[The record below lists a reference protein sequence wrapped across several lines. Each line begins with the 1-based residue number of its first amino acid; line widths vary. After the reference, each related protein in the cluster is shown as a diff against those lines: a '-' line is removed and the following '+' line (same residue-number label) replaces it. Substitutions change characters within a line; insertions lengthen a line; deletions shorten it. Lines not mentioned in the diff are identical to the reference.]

1 MKRRRKKLMVII
13 PVAVVCVAGAGT
25 VGYFKVAHT
34 KPAQNVTVQAQSAE
48 AKKGNL
54 SKTIVGTGNL
64 ELAEAEDQD
73 APSGLEI
80 SEVMVE
86 SGDEVK
92 EGDVLAVVDESSIL
106 EAMEQVQEE
115 ISQLDESI
123 QEYQDSDEE
132 NVIESSVSGRV
143 KKINVSAG
151 SDVSD
156 TMVSDGALMVLSLDG
171 KMAVSLSGVSGV
183 SAGDSVTVTLS
194 SGAQVTGTVDS
205 VSGKDCVVTLTDNGT
220 TYGDKVTVTDS
231 SGQELGSGEL
241 TIHEPLEITGTSG
254 TVSAVDVS
262 ENASVSEGTTLLTLE
277 GSANETQYQELL
289 AKREARTATLKK
301 LIQLKA
307 DPEIKAEISGTVQSV
322 NVSAGSSTTTD
333 SSGSS
338 SGSSSSGS
346 SGSGKTVSQMSYVRS
361 GNDTTAGNAVQLISL
376 GSTTASEA
384 DTSVVRC
391 SDTGEAVSSDNM
403 TDISDSAVND
413 QETGETEEVISL
425 QSDSEQE
432 AEAVALSSSDT
443 DFSSDADGEEDSSNE
458 DTSETSTA
466 LQFAIATE
474 GSSTSSTLVIAAP
487 VTGQT
492 PVTSVNASDGSYTG
506 SVAWNP
512 GDDSFQ
518 EKTVY
523 QAVVSLTAGDGYVFR
538 SDSIS
543 AIALGTVSGVSVS
556 QDGKNMSFQITF
568 PETAAQAEEIKK
580 DDSGDGKDPD
590 PADNGENTDDNK
602 DHDADQ
608 SKDTDQITDGT
619 NAASGNTS
627 DQNSSGS
634 DSSDGKSTADN
645 GTDSTSENNGTD
657 GAAAQSGN
665 DSQTGNN
672 TASGNSAGTSASV
685 NSASGTSAGA
695 SQTSDTQ
702 ETDSSTSGTELSAS
716 EYSTDV
722 ALFTISPDDTMTLEV
737 SVDELDINSV
747 EIGQEAVVTF
757 DAIEDEEFTGE
768 VTEIGNTASVNGGV
782 AKYTVSVSVPKDE
795 EMKQGMNASATITIE
810 NRENVITIPVNALQ
824 EKGDKVFVYTEKDE
838 DGNLSGETEV
848 TTGLSDGTTVEI
860 TEGLSEGDTVYYN
873 KSGNTDSG
881 SGNASGMPD
890 GMGDFGDMSGGPGGN
905 SDSGN
910 SGGPG
915 GNGGGPGGSGSSG
928 GNGGGTPPNM

>member
-1 MKRRRKKLMVII
+1 MAYLEVEGMKRRRKKIMLII
-13 PVAVVCVAGAGT
+13 PAAVICVAGAGT

-34 KPAQNVTVQAQSAE
+34 KPVQNVTAQAQSAE

-106 EAMEQVQEE
+106 EAMEQVQDE

-151 SDVSD
+151 SDLSD
-156 TMVSDGALMVLSLDG
+156 IMVSDGALMVLSLDG

-194 SGAQVTGTVDS
+194 SGTQVTGTVDS
-205 VSGKDCVVTLTDNGT
+205 ASGEDCVVTLTDNGT
-220 TYGDKVTVTDS
+220 TYGDTVIVTDS

-254 TVSAVDVS
+254 TVSAVNVF

-333 SSGSS
+333 SSSGSS

-346 SGSGKTVSQMSYVRS
+346 SGSGKTVSQMSYVVS
-361 GNDTTAGNAVQLISL
+361 GSDTTAGNTVQLISL
-376 GSTTASEA
+376 GSTTSIAAIEA
-384 DTSVVRC
+384 NVNASVVRC
-391 SDTGEAVSSDNM
+391 SDTGAAVSSDSVTN
-403 TDISDSAVND
+403 IAGSNLNS
-413 QETGETEEVISL
+413 QETGETEEIISL
-425 QSDSEQE
+425 QTDTEQQ
-432 AEAVALSSSDT
+432 AEAVALASSDT
-443 DFSSDADGEEDSSNE
+443 DFSSDVGGEGDSSGEN
-458 DTSETSTA
+458 TSETSTT

-474 GSSTSSTLVIAAP
+474 GTSTASSLVIAAP

-492 PVTSVNASDGSYTG
+492 PVTSVSATDGSYTG
-506 SVAWNP
+506 TVAWNP

-523 QAVVSLTAGDGYVFR
+523 QAVVTLTAGDGYVFQAG
-538 SDSIS
+538 SVSGIT
-543 AIALGTVSGVSVS
+543 LGTVSGICVS
-556 QDGKNMSFQITF
+556 QDGKSMSFQITF
-568 PETAAQAEEIKK
+568 PETAAETEDIKK
-580 DDSGDGKDPD
+580 DDSGDGKTSDST
-590 PADNGENTDDNK
+590 DNGKNADDNK
-602 DHDADQ
+602 DNDA
-608 SKDTDQITDGT
+608 DQITDRAAGQTGNNSGQNGT
-619 NAASGNTS
+619 GSTS
-627 DQNSSGS
+627 SNGK
-634 DSSDGKSTADN
+634 DSSDN
-645 GTDSTSENNGTD
+645 GTNSTSETNGNST
-657 GAAAQSGN
+657 QSGN
-665 DSQTGNN
+665 DQ
-672 TASGNSAGTSASV
+672 SGNGAGTSA
-685 NSASGTSAGA
+685 NNISGSSSGA
-695 SQTSDTQ
+695 SQTEDTQ
-702 ETDSSTSGTELSAS
+702 ETDSSASTSGTELSTS

-747 EIGQEAVVTF
+747 EIGQEAAVTF
-757 DAIEDEEFTGE
+757 DAIEDKEFTGE

-824 EKGDKVFVYTEKDE
+824 EKGNKVFVYTEKDE

-881 SGNASGMPD
+881 SGNDSGMPD

-928 GNGGGTPPNM
+928 GNGGGTSPNM

>member
-1 MKRRRKKLMVII
+1 MKRRRKKIMLII
-13 PVAVVCVAGAGT
+13 PAAVICVAGAGT

-34 KPAQNVTVQAQSAE
+34 KPVQNVTAQAQSAE

-106 EAMEQVQEE
+106 EAMEQVQDK

-151 SDVSD
+151 SDLSD
-156 TMVSDGALMVLSLDG
+156 IMVSDGALMVLSLDG

-194 SGAQVTGTVDS
+194 SGTQVTGTVDS
-205 VSGKDCVVTLTDNGT
+205 ASGEDCVVT
-220 TYGDKVTVTDS
+220 
-231 SGQELGSGEL
+231 
-241 TIHEPLEITGTSG
+241 
-254 TVSAVDVS
+254 
-262 ENASVSEGTTLLTLE
+262 
-277 GSANETQYQELL
+277 
-289 AKREARTATLKK
+289 
-301 LIQLKA
+301 
-307 DPEIKAEISGTVQSV
+307 
-322 NVSAGSSTTTD
+322 
-333 SSGSS
+333 
-338 SGSSSSGS
+338 
-346 SGSGKTVSQMSYVRS
+346 
-361 GNDTTAGNAVQLISL
+361 
-376 GSTTASEA
+376 
-384 DTSVVRC
+384 
-391 SDTGEAVSSDNM
+391 
-403 TDISDSAVND
+403 
-413 QETGETEEVISL
+413 
-425 QSDSEQE
+425 
-432 AEAVALSSSDT
+432 
-443 DFSSDADGEEDSSNE
+443 
-458 DTSETSTA
+458 
-466 LQFAIATE
+466 
-474 GSSTSSTLVIAAP
+474 
-487 VTGQT
+487 
-492 PVTSVNASDGSYTG
+492 
-506 SVAWNP
+506 
-512 GDDSFQ
+512 
-518 EKTVY
+518 
-523 QAVVSLTAGDGYVFR
+523 LTAGDGYVFQAGSVSR
-538 SDSIS
+538 IT
-543 AIALGTVSGVSVS
+543 LGTVSGICVS
-556 QDGKNMSFQITF
+556 QDGKSMSFQITF
-568 PETAAQAEEIKK
+568 PETAAETEDIKK
-580 DDSGDGKDPD
+580 DDSGDGKTSDST
-590 PADNGENTDDNK
+590 DNGKNADDNK
-602 DHDADQ
+602 DNDA
-608 SKDTDQITDGT
+608 DQITDRAAGQTGNNSGQNGT
-619 NAASGNTS
+619 GSTS
-627 DQNSSGS
+627 SNGK
-634 DSSDGKSTADN
+634 DSSDN
-645 GTDSTSENNGTD
+645 GTNSTSETNGNST
-657 GAAAQSGN
+657 QSGN
-665 DSQTGNN
+665 DQ
-672 TASGNSAGTSASV
+672 SGNGAGTSA
-685 NSASGTSAGA
+685 NNISGSSSGA
-695 SQTSDTQ
+695 SQTEDTQ
-702 ETDSSTSGTELSAS
+702 ETDSSASTSGTELSTS

-747 EIGQEAVVTF
+747 EIGQEAAVTF
-757 DAIEDEEFTGE
+757 DAIEDKEFTGE
-768 VTEIGNTASVNGGV
+768 VTEIGNTALVNGGV

-824 EKGDKVFVYTEKDE
+824 EKGNKVFVYTEKDE

-881 SGNASGMPD
+881 SGNDSSMPD

>member
-1 MKRRRKKLMVII
+1 MAYLEVEGMKRRRKKIMLII
-13 PVAVVCVAGAGT
+13 PAAVICVAGAGT

-34 KPAQNVTVQAQSAE
+34 KPVQNVTAQAQSAE

-106 EAMEQVQEE
+106 EAMEQVQDE

-151 SDVSD
+151 SDLSD
-156 TMVSDGALMVLSLDG
+156 IMVSDDALMVLSLDG

-194 SGAQVTGTVDS
+194 SGTQVTGTVDS
-205 VSGKDCVVTLTDNGT
+205 ASGEDCVVTLTDNGT
-220 TYGDKVTVTDS
+220 TYGDTVIVTDS

-254 TVSAVDVS
+254 TVSAVNVS

-333 SSGSS
+333 SSSGSS

-346 SGSGKTVSQMSYVRS
+346 SGSGKTVSQMSYVVS
-361 GNDTTAGNAVQLISL
+361 GSDTTAGNAVQLISL
-376 GSTTASEA
+376 GSTTSIAAIEA
-384 DTSVVRC
+384 NVNASVVRC
-391 SDTGEAVSSDNM
+391 SDTGAAVSSDSVTN
-403 TDISDSAVND
+403 IADSNLNS
-413 QETGETEEVISL
+413 QETGETEEIISL
-425 QSDSEQE
+425 QTDTEQQ
-432 AEAVALSSSDT
+432 AEAVALASSDT
-443 DFSSDADGEEDSSNE
+443 DFSSDVGGEGDSSGEN
-458 DTSETSTA
+458 TSETSTT

-474 GSSTSSTLVIAAP
+474 GTSTASSLVIAAP

-492 PVTSVNASDGSYTG
+492 PVTSVSATDGSYTG
-506 SVAWNP
+506 TVAWNP

-523 QAVVSLTAGDGYVFR
+523 QAVVTLTAGDGYVFQAG
-538 SDSIS
+538 SVSGIT
-543 AIALGTVSGVSVS
+543 LGTVSGICVS
-556 QDGKNMSFQITF
+556 QDGKSMSFQITF
-568 PETAAQAEEIKK
+568 PETAAETEDIKK
-580 DDSGDGKDPD
+580 DDSGDGKTSDST
-590 PADNGENTDDNK
+590 DNGKNADDNK
-602 DHDADQ
+602 DNDA
-608 SKDTDQITDGT
+608 DQITDRAAGQTGNNSGQNGT
-619 NAASGNTS
+619 GSTS
-627 DQNSSGS
+627 SNGK
-634 DSSDGKSTADN
+634 DSSDN
-645 GTDSTSENNGTD
+645 GTNSTSETNGNST
-657 GAAAQSGN
+657 QSGN
-665 DSQTGNN
+665 DQ
-672 TASGNSAGTSASV
+672 SGNGAGTSA
-685 NSASGTSAGA
+685 NNISGSSSGA
-695 SQTSDTQ
+695 SQTEDTQ
-702 ETDSSTSGTELSAS
+702 ETDSSASTSGTELSTS

-747 EIGQEAVVTF
+747 EIGQEAAVTF
-757 DAIEDEEFTGE
+757 DAIEDKEFTGE

-824 EKGDKVFVYTEKDE
+824 EKGNKVFVYTEKDE

-881 SGNASGMPD
+881 SGNDSGMPD

>member
-1 MKRRRKKLMVII
+1 M
-13 PVAVVCVAGAGT
+13 
-25 VGYFKVAHT
+25 
-34 KPAQNVTVQAQSAE
+34 
-48 AKKGNL
+48 
-54 SKTIVGTGNL
+54 
-64 ELAEAEDQD
+64 
-73 APSGLEI
+73 
-80 SEVMVE
+80 
-86 SGDEVK
+86 
-92 EGDVLAVVDESSIL
+92 
-106 EAMEQVQEE
+106 
-115 ISQLDESI
+115 
-123 QEYQDSDEE
+123 
-132 NVIESSVSGRV
+132 IESSVSGRV

-183 SAGDSVTVTLS
+183 SVGDSVTVTLS
-194 SGAQVTGTVDS
+194 SGTQVTGTVDS

-220 TYGDKVTVTDS
+220 TYGDTVTVTDS

-254 TVSAVDVS
+254 TVSAVNVS

-333 SSGSS
+333 SS
-338 SGSSSSGS
+338 SGSSSGS
-346 SGSGKTVSQMSYVRS
+346 SGSGKTVSQMSYVVS
-361 GNDTTAGNAVQLISL
+361 GSV
-376 GSTTASEA
+376 
-384 DTSVVRC
+384 SVVRC
-391 SDTGEAVSSDNM
+391 SDTGAAVSSDSV
-403 TDISDSAVND
+403 TDISESDMNS
-413 QETGETEEVISL
+413 QEAGET
-425 QSDSEQE
+425 DTEQQTE
-432 AEAVALSSSDT
+432 IVALASSDAY
-443 DFSSDADGEEDSSNE
+443 FSSDVDGEEDSSGE
-458 DTSETSTA
+458 DTAETSTT

-474 GSSTSSTLVIAAP
+474 GTSTASSLVIAAP
-487 VTGQT
+487 VTGQM
-492 PVTSVNASDGSYTG
+492 PVTSVSATDGSYTG
-506 SVAWNP
+506 TVAWNP
-512 GDDSFQ
+512 GDGSFQ

-523 QAVVSLTAGDGYVFR
+523 QAVVTLTAGDGYVFQAG
-538 SDSIS
+538 SIS
-543 AIALGTVSGVSVS
+543 QIALGTVSGISVS
-556 QDGKNMSFQITF
+556 QDGKSMSFQITF
-568 PETAAQAEEIKK
+568 PETAAAEDIKK
-580 DDSGDGKDPD
+580 DDSGNVNDSTTDGKS
-590 PADNGENTDDNK
+590 TDDNK
-602 DHDADQ
+602 DNDADQ
-608 SKDTDQITDGT
+608 VTDG
-619 NAASGNTS
+619 ADGQSGT
-627 DQNSSGS
+627 
-634 DSSDGKSTADN
+634 DSADN
-645 GTDSTSENNGTD
+645 GTDS
-657 GAAAQSGN
+657 
-665 DSQTGNN
+665 
-672 TASGNSAGTSASV
+672 ASGNSGTDGNSTQSGNNQSGGSAASGNSGGTSVSD
-685 NSASGTSAGA
+685 ASGSSSGA
-695 SQTSDTQ
+695 SQTGDSQ

-881 SGNASGMPD
+881 NGNDSGMPD

-915 GNGGGPGGSGSSG
+915 GNGGGPGGSGNSG

>member
-34 KPAQNVTVQAQSAE
+34 KPVQNVTVQAQSAE

-156 TMVSDGALMVLSLDG
+156 TMVSDGALMVLSLNG

-183 SAGDSVTVTLS
+183 SVGDSVTVTLS
-194 SGAQVTGTVDS
+194 SGTQVTGTVDS

-220 TYGDKVTVTDS
+220 TYGDTVTVTDS

-254 TVSAVDVS
+254 TVSAVNVS

-333 SSGSS
+333 SS
-338 SGSSSSGS
+338 SGSSSGS
-346 SGSGKTVSQMSYVRS
+346 SGSGKTVSQMSYVVS
-361 GNDTTAGNAVQLISL
+361 GSV
-376 GSTTASEA
+376 
-384 DTSVVRC
+384 SVVRC
-391 SDTGEAVSSDNM
+391 SDTGAAVSSDSV
-403 TDISDSAVND
+403 TDISESDMNS
-413 QETGETEEVISL
+413 QEAGET
-425 QSDSEQE
+425 DTEQQTE
-432 AEAVALSSSDT
+432 IVALASSDAY
-443 DFSSDADGEEDSSNE
+443 FSSDVDGEEDSSGE
-458 DTSETSTA
+458 DTAETSTT

-474 GSSTSSTLVIAAP
+474 GTSTASSLVIAAP
-487 VTGQT
+487 VTGQM
-492 PVTSVNASDGSYTG
+492 PVTSVSATDGSYTG
-506 SVAWNP
+506 TVAWNP
-512 GDDSFQ
+512 GDGSFQ

-523 QAVVSLTAGDGYVFR
+523 QAVVTLTAGDVYVFQAG
-538 SDSIS
+538 SIS
-543 AIALGTVSGVSVS
+543 QIALGTVSGISVS
-556 QDGKNMSFQITF
+556 QDGKSMSFQITF
-568 PETAAQAEEIKK
+568 PETAAAEDIKK
-580 DDSGDGKDPD
+580 DDSGNGNDSTTDGKS
-590 PADNGENTDDNK
+590 TDDNK
-602 DHDADQ
+602 DNDADQ
-608 SKDTDQITDGT
+608 VTDG
-619 NAASGNTS
+619 ADGQSGT
-627 DQNSSGS
+627 
-634 DSSDGKSTADN
+634 DSADN
-645 GTDSTSENNGTD
+645 GTDS
-657 GAAAQSGN
+657 
-665 DSQTGNN
+665 
-672 TASGNSAGTSASV
+672 ASGNSGTDGNSTQSGNNQSGGSAASGNSGGTSVSD
-685 NSASGTSAGA
+685 ASGSSSGA
-695 SQTSDTQ
+695 SQTGDSQ

-881 SGNASGMPD
+881 NGNDSGMPD

-910 SGGPG
+910 SVGPG
-915 GNGGGPGGSGSSG
+915 GNGGGPGGSGNSG

>member
-1 MKRRRKKLMVII
+1 MKRRRKKIMLII
-13 PVAVVCVAGAGT
+13 PAAVICVAGAGT

-34 KPAQNVTVQAQSAE
+34 KPVQNVTAQAQSAE

-106 EAMEQVQEE
+106 EAMEQVQDE

-151 SDVSD
+151 SDLSD
-156 TMVSDGALMVLSLDG
+156 IMVSDGALMVLSLDG

-194 SGAQVTGTVDS
+194 SGTQVTGTVDS
-205 VSGKDCVVTLTDNGT
+205 ASGEDCVVTLTDNGT
-220 TYGDKVTVTDS
+220 TYGDTVIVTDS

-254 TVSAVDVS
+254 TVSAVNVF

-307 DPEIKAEISGTVQSV
+307 DPEIKAEISGAVQSV

-333 SSGSS
+333 SSSGSS

-346 SGSGKTVSQMSYVRS
+346 SGSGKTVSQMSYVVS
-361 GNDTTAGNAVQLISL
+361 GSDTTAGNTVQLISL
-376 GSTTASEA
+376 GSTTSIAAIEA
-384 DTSVVRC
+384 NVNASVVRC
-391 SDTGEAVSSDNM
+391 SDTGAAVSSDSVTN
-403 TDISDSAVND
+403 IAGSNLNS
-413 QETGETEEVISL
+413 QETGETEEIISL
-425 QSDSEQE
+425 QTDTEQQ
-432 AEAVALSSSDT
+432 AEAVALASSDT
-443 DFSSDADGEEDSSNE
+443 DFSSDVGGEGDSSGEN
-458 DTSETSTA
+458 TSETSTT

-474 GSSTSSTLVIAAP
+474 GTSTASSLVIAAP

-492 PVTSVNASDGSYTG
+492 PVTSVSATDGSYTG
-506 SVAWNP
+506 TVAWNP

-523 QAVVSLTAGDGYVFR
+523 QAVVTLTAGDGYVFQAG
-538 SDSIS
+538 SVSGIT
-543 AIALGTVSGVSVS
+543 LGTVSGICVS
-556 QDGKNMSFQITF
+556 QDGKSMSFQITF
-568 PETAAQAEEIKK
+568 PETAAETEDIKK
-580 DDSGDGKDPD
+580 DDSGDGKTSDST
-590 PADNGENTDDNK
+590 DNGKNADDNK
-602 DHDADQ
+602 DNDA
-608 SKDTDQITDGT
+608 DQITDRAAGQTGNNSGQNGT
-619 NAASGNTS
+619 GSTS
-627 DQNSSGS
+627 SNGK
-634 DSSDGKSTADN
+634 DSSDN
-645 GTDSTSENNGTD
+645 GTNSTSETNGNST
-657 GAAAQSGN
+657 QSGN
-665 DSQTGNN
+665 DQ
-672 TASGNSAGTSASV
+672 SGNGAGTSANNILGS
-685 NSASGTSAGA
+685 SSGA
-695 SQTSDTQ
+695 SQTEDTQ
-702 ETDSSTSGTELSAS
+702 ETDSSASTSGTELSTS

-747 EIGQEAVVTF
+747 EIGQEAAVTF
-757 DAIEDEEFTGE
+757 DAIEDKEFTGE
-768 VTEIGNTASVNGGV
+768 VTEIGNTALVNGGV

-824 EKGDKVFVYTEKDE
+824 EKGNKVFVYTEKDE

-881 SGNASGMPD
+881 SGNDSGMPD

>member
-1 MKRRRKKLMVII
+1 M
-13 PVAVVCVAGAGT
+13 
-25 VGYFKVAHT
+25 
-34 KPAQNVTVQAQSAE
+34 
-48 AKKGNL
+48 
-54 SKTIVGTGNL
+54 
-64 ELAEAEDQD
+64 QD
-73 APSGLEI
+73 
-80 SEVMVE
+80 
-86 SGDEVK
+86 
-92 EGDVLAVVDESSIL
+92 
-106 EAMEQVQEE
+106 E

-151 SDVSD
+151 SDLSD
-156 TMVSDGALMVLSLDG
+156 IMVSDGALMVLSLDG

-194 SGAQVTGTVDS
+194 SGTQVTGTVDS
-205 VSGKDCVVTLTDNGT
+205 ASGEDCVVTLTDNGT
-220 TYGDKVTVTDS
+220 TYGDTVIVTDS

-254 TVSAVDVS
+254 TVSAVNVS

-333 SSGSS
+333 SSSGSS

-346 SGSGKTVSQMSYVRS
+346 SGSGKTVSQMSYVVS
-361 GNDTTAGNAVQLISL
+361 GSDTTAGNAVQLISL
-376 GSTTASEA
+376 GSTTSIAAIEA
-384 DTSVVRC
+384 NVNASVVRC
-391 SDTGEAVSSDNM
+391 SDTGAAVSSDSVTN
-403 TDISDSAVND
+403 IADSNLNS
-413 QETGETEEVISL
+413 QETGETEEIISL
-425 QSDSEQE
+425 QTDTEQQ
-432 AEAVALSSSDT
+432 AEAVALAPSDT
-443 DFSSDADGEEDSSNE
+443 DFSSDVGGEGDSSGEN
-458 DTSETSTA
+458 TSETSTT

-474 GSSTSSTLVIAAP
+474 GPSTASSLVIAAP

-492 PVTSVNASDGSYTG
+492 PVTSVSATDGSYTG
-506 SVAWNP
+506 TVAWNP

-523 QAVVSLTAGDGYVFR
+523 QAVVTLTAGDGYVFQAG
-538 SDSIS
+538 S
-543 AIALGTVSGVSVS
+543 VSGNNRQYGKKCAQGKYNLCDFLHCGLILSVS
-556 QDGKNMSFQITF
+556 QDGKSMSFQITF
-568 PETAAQAEEIKK
+568 PETAAETEDIKK
-580 DDSGDGKDPD
+580 DDSGDGKTSDST
-590 PADNGENTDDNK
+590 DNGKNADDNK
-602 DHDADQ
+602 DNDA
-608 SKDTDQITDGT
+608 DQITDRAAGQTGNNSGQNGT
-619 NAASGNTS
+619 GSTS
-627 DQNSSGS
+627 SNGK
-634 DSSDGKSTADN
+634 DSSDN
-645 GTDSTSENNGTD
+645 GTNSTSETNGNST
-657 GAAAQSGN
+657 QSGN
-665 DSQTGNN
+665 DQ
-672 TASGNSAGTSASV
+672 SGNGAGTSA
-685 NSASGTSAGA
+685 NNISGSSSGA
-695 SQTSDTQ
+695 SQTEDTQ
-702 ETDSSTSGTELSAS
+702 ETDSSASTSGTELSTS

-747 EIGQEAVVTF
+747 EIGQEAAVTF
-757 DAIEDEEFTGE
+757 DAIEDKEFTGE
-768 VTEIGNTASVNGGV
+768 VTEIGNTALVNGGV

-824 EKGDKVFVYTEKDE
+824 EKGNKVFVYTEKDE

-881 SGNASGMPD
+881 SGNDSSMPD

>member
-34 KPAQNVTVQAQSAE
+34 KPVQNVTVQAQSAE

-183 SAGDSVTVTLS
+183 SVGDSVTVTLS
-194 SGAQVTGTVDS
+194 SGTQVTGTVDS

-220 TYGDKVTVTDS
+220 TYGDTVTVTDS

-254 TVSAVDVS
+254 TVSAVNVS

-333 SSGSS
+333 SS
-338 SGSSSSGS
+338 SGSSSGS
-346 SGSGKTVSQMSYVRS
+346 SGSGKTVSQMSYVVS
-361 GNDTTAGNAVQLISL
+361 GSV
-376 GSTTASEA
+376 
-384 DTSVVRC
+384 SVVRC
-391 SDTGEAVSSDNM
+391 SDTGAAVSSDSV
-403 TDISDSAVND
+403 TDISESDMNS
-413 QETGETEEVISL
+413 QEAGET
-425 QSDSEQE
+425 DTEQQTE
-432 AEAVALSSSDT
+432 IVALASSDAY
-443 DFSSDADGEEDSSNE
+443 FSSDVDGEEDSSGE
-458 DTSETSTA
+458 DTAETSTT

-474 GSSTSSTLVIAAP
+474 GTSTASSLVIAAP
-487 VTGQT
+487 VTGQM
-492 PVTSVNASDGSYTG
+492 PVTSVSATDGSYTG
-506 SVAWNP
+506 TVAWNP
-512 GDDSFQ
+512 GDGSFQ

-523 QAVVSLTAGDGYVFR
+523 QAVVTLTAGDGYVFQAG
-538 SDSIS
+538 SIS
-543 AIALGTVSGVSVS
+543 QIVLGTVSGISVS
-556 QDGKNMSFQITF
+556 QDGKACLFRSHFQRLRQQRI
-568 PETAAQAEEIKK
+568 
-580 DDSGDGKDPD
+580 
-590 PADNGENTDDNK
+590 
-602 DHDADQ
+602 
-608 SKDTDQITDGT
+608 
-619 NAASGNTS
+619 
-627 DQNSSGS
+627 
-634 DSSDGKSTADN
+634 
-645 GTDSTSENNGTD
+645 
-657 GAAAQSGN
+657 
-665 DSQTGNN
+665 
-672 TASGNSAGTSASV
+672 
-685 NSASGTSAGA
+685 
-695 SQTSDTQ
+695 
-702 ETDSSTSGTELSAS
+702 
-716 EYSTDV
+716 
-722 ALFTISPDDTMTLEV
+722 
-737 SVDELDINSV
+737 
-747 EIGQEAVVTF
+747 
-757 DAIEDEEFTGE
+757 
-768 VTEIGNTASVNGGV
+768 
-782 AKYTVSVSVPKDE
+782 
-795 EMKQGMNASATITIE
+795 
-810 NRENVITIPVNALQ
+810 
-824 EKGDKVFVYTEKDE
+824 
-838 DGNLSGETEV
+838 
-848 TTGLSDGTTVEI
+848 
-860 TEGLSEGDTVYYN
+860 
-873 KSGNTDSG
+873 
-881 SGNASGMPD
+881 
-890 GMGDFGDMSGGPGGN
+890 
-905 SDSGN
+905 
-910 SGGPG
+910 
-915 GNGGGPGGSGSSG
+915 
-928 GNGGGTPPNM
+928 

>member
-1 MKRRRKKLMVII
+1 MAYLEVEGMKRRRKKIMLII
-13 PVAVVCVAGAGT
+13 PAAVICVAGAGT

-34 KPAQNVTVQAQSAE
+34 KPVQNVTAQAQSAE

-106 EAMEQVQEE
+106 EAMEQVQDE

-151 SDVSD
+151 SDLSD
-156 TMVSDGALMVLSLDG
+156 IMVSDGALMVLSLDG

-194 SGAQVTGTVDS
+194 SGTQVTGTVDS
-205 VSGKDCVVTLTDNGT
+205 ASGEDCVVT
-220 TYGDKVTVTDS
+220 
-231 SGQELGSGEL
+231 
-241 TIHEPLEITGTSG
+241 
-254 TVSAVDVS
+254 
-262 ENASVSEGTTLLTLE
+262 
-277 GSANETQYQELL
+277 
-289 AKREARTATLKK
+289 
-301 LIQLKA
+301 
-307 DPEIKAEISGTVQSV
+307 
-322 NVSAGSSTTTD
+322 
-333 SSGSS
+333 
-338 SGSSSSGS
+338 
-346 SGSGKTVSQMSYVRS
+346 
-361 GNDTTAGNAVQLISL
+361 
-376 GSTTASEA
+376 
-384 DTSVVRC
+384 
-391 SDTGEAVSSDNM
+391 
-403 TDISDSAVND
+403 
-413 QETGETEEVISL
+413 
-425 QSDSEQE
+425 
-432 AEAVALSSSDT
+432 
-443 DFSSDADGEEDSSNE
+443 
-458 DTSETSTA
+458 
-466 LQFAIATE
+466 
-474 GSSTSSTLVIAAP
+474 
-487 VTGQT
+487 
-492 PVTSVNASDGSYTG
+492 
-506 SVAWNP
+506 
-512 GDDSFQ
+512 
-518 EKTVY
+518 
-523 QAVVSLTAGDGYVFR
+523 LTAGDGYVFQDG
-538 SDSIS
+538 SVSGIT
-543 AIALGTVSGVSVS
+543 LGTVSGICVF
-556 QDGKNMSFQITF
+556 QDGKSMSFQITF
-568 PETAAQAEEIKK
+568 PETAAETEDIKK
-580 DDSGDGKDPD
+580 DDSGDGKTSDST
-590 PADNGENTDDNK
+590 DNGKNADDNK
-602 DHDADQ
+602 DNDA
-608 SKDTDQITDGT
+608 DQITDRAAGQTGNNSGQNGT
-619 NAASGNTS
+619 GSTS
-627 DQNSSGS
+627 SNGK
-634 DSSDGKSTADN
+634 DSSDN
-645 GTDSTSENNGTD
+645 GTNSTSETNGNST
-657 GAAAQSGN
+657 QSGN
-665 DSQTGNN
+665 DQ
-672 TASGNSAGTSASV
+672 SGNGAGTSA
-685 NSASGTSAGA
+685 NNISGSSSGA
-695 SQTSDTQ
+695 SQTEDTQ
-702 ETDSSTSGTELSAS
+702 ETDSSASTSGTELSTS

-737 SVDELDINSV
+737 SVDKLDINSV
-747 EIGQEAVVTF
+747 EIGQEAAVTF
-757 DAIEDEEFTGE
+757 DAIEDKEFTGE

-824 EKGDKVFVYTEKDE
+824 EKGNKVFVYTEKDE

-881 SGNASGMPD
+881 SGNDSGMPD

-915 GNGGGPGGSGSSG
+915 RNGGGPGGSGSSG

>member
-34 KPAQNVTVQAQSAE
+34 KPVQNVTVQAQSAE

-156 TMVSDGALMVLSLDG
+156 TMVSDGALMVLSLNG

-183 SAGDSVTVTLS
+183 SVGDSVTVTLS
-194 SGAQVTGTVDS
+194 SGTQVTGTVDS

-220 TYGDKVTVTDS
+220 TYGDTVTVTDS

-254 TVSAVDVS
+254 TVSAVNVS

-333 SSGSS
+333 SS
-338 SGSSSSGS
+338 SGSSSGS
-346 SGSGKTVSQMSYVRS
+346 SGSGKTVSQMSYVVS
-361 GNDTTAGNAVQLISL
+361 GSV
-376 GSTTASEA
+376 
-384 DTSVVRC
+384 SVVRC
-391 SDTGEAVSSDNM
+391 SDTGAAVSSDSV
-403 TDISDSAVND
+403 TDISESDMNS
-413 QETGETEEVISL
+413 QEAGET
-425 QSDSEQE
+425 DTEQQTE
-432 AEAVALSSSDT
+432 IVALASSDAY
-443 DFSSDADGEEDSSNE
+443 FSSDVDGEEDSSGE
-458 DTSETSTA
+458 DTAETSTT

-474 GSSTSSTLVIAAP
+474 GTSTASSLVIAAP
-487 VTGQT
+487 VTGQM
-492 PVTSVNASDGSYTG
+492 PVTSVSATDGSYTG
-506 SVAWNP
+506 TVAWNP
-512 GDDSFQ
+512 GDGSFQ

-523 QAVVSLTAGDGYVFR
+523 QAVVTLTAGDGYVFQAG
-538 SDSIS
+538 SIS
-543 AIALGTVSGVSVS
+543 QIALGTVSGISVS
-556 QDGKNMSFQITF
+556 QDGKSMSFQITF
-568 PETAAQAEEIKK
+568 PETAAAEDIKK
-580 DDSGDGKDPD
+580 DDSGNGNDSTTDGKS
-590 PADNGENTDDNK
+590 TDDNK
-602 DHDADQ
+602 DNDADQ
-608 SKDTDQITDGT
+608 VTDG
-619 NAASGNTS
+619 ADGQSGT
-627 DQNSSGS
+627 
-634 DSSDGKSTADN
+634 DSADN
-645 GTDSTSENNGTD
+645 GTDS
-657 GAAAQSGN
+657 
-665 DSQTGNN
+665 
-672 TASGNSAGTSASV
+672 ASGNSGTDGNSTQSGNNQSGGSAASGNSGGTSVSD
-685 NSASGTSAGA
+685 ASGSSSGA
-695 SQTSDTQ
+695 SQTGDSQ

-838 DGNLSGETEV
+838 DGNLSGKTEV

-881 SGNASGMPD
+881 NGNDSGMPD

-910 SGGPG
+910 SVGPG
-915 GNGGGPGGSGSSG
+915 GNGGGPGGSGNSG

>member
-1 MKRRRKKLMVII
+1 MAYLEVEGMKRRRKKIMLII
-13 PVAVVCVAGAGT
+13 PAAVICVAGAGT

-34 KPAQNVTVQAQSAE
+34 KPVQNVTAQAQSAE
-48 AKKGNL
+48 AKKRNL

-106 EAMEQVQEE
+106 EAMEQVQDE

-151 SDVSD
+151 SDLSD
-156 TMVSDGALMVLSLDG
+156 IMVSDGALMVLSLDG

-194 SGAQVTGTVDS
+194 SGTQVTGTVDS
-205 VSGKDCVVTLTDNGT
+205 ASGEDCVVTLTDNGT
-220 TYGDKVTVTDS
+220 TYGDTVIVTDS

-254 TVSAVDVS
+254 TVSAVNVS

-333 SSGSS
+333 SSSGSF

-346 SGSGKTVSQMSYVRS
+346 SGSGKTVSQMSYVVS
-361 GNDTTAGNAVQLISL
+361 GSDTTAGNAVQLISL
-376 GSTTASEA
+376 GSTTSIAAIEA
-384 DTSVVRC
+384 NVNASVVRC
-391 SDTGEAVSSDNM
+391 SDTGAAVSSDSVTN
-403 TDISDSAVND
+403 IADSNLNS
-413 QETGETEEVISL
+413 QETGETEEIISL
-425 QSDSEQE
+425 QTDTEQQ
-432 AEAVALSSSDT
+432 AEAVALASSDT
-443 DFSSDADGEEDSSNE
+443 DFSSDVGGEGDSSGEN
-458 DTSETSTA
+458 TSETSTT

-474 GSSTSSTLVIAAP
+474 GTSTASLLVIAAP

-492 PVTSVNASDGSYTG
+492 PVTSVSATDGSYTG
-506 SVAWNP
+506 TVAWNP

-523 QAVVSLTAGDGYVFR
+523 QAVVTLTAGDGYVFQAG
-538 SDSIS
+538 SVSGIT
-543 AIALGTVSGVSVS
+543 LGTVSGICVS
-556 QDGKNMSFQITF
+556 QDGKSMSFQITF
-568 PETAAQAEEIKK
+568 PETAAETEDIKK
-580 DDSGDGKDPD
+580 DDSGDGKTSDST
-590 PADNGENTDDNK
+590 DNGKNADDNK
-602 DHDADQ
+602 DNDA
-608 SKDTDQITDGT
+608 DQITDRAAGQTGNNSGQNGT
-619 NAASGNTS
+619 GSTS
-627 DQNSSGS
+627 SNGK
-634 DSSDGKSTADN
+634 DSSDN
-645 GTDSTSENNGTD
+645 GTNSTSETNGNST
-657 GAAAQSGN
+657 QSGN
-665 DSQTGNN
+665 DQ
-672 TASGNSAGTSASV
+672 SGNGAGTSA
-685 NSASGTSAGA
+685 NNISGSSSGA
-695 SQTSDTQ
+695 SQTEDTQ
-702 ETDSSTSGTELSAS
+702 ETDSSASTSGTELSTS

-747 EIGQEAVVTF
+747 EIGQEAAVTF
-757 DAIEDEEFTGE
+757 DAIEDKEFTGE

-824 EKGDKVFVYTEKDE
+824 EKGNKVFVYTEKDE

-881 SGNASGMPD
+881 SGNDSGMPD

>member
-34 KPAQNVTVQAQSAE
+34 KPVQNVTVQAQSAE

-183 SAGDSVTVTLS
+183 SVGDSVTVTLS
-194 SGAQVTGTVDS
+194 SGTQVTGTVDS

-220 TYGDKVTVTDS
+220 TYGDTVTVTDS

-254 TVSAVDVS
+254 TVSAVNVS

-333 SSGSS
+333 SS
-338 SGSSSSGS
+338 SGSSSGS
-346 SGSGKTVSQMSYVRS
+346 SGSGKTVSQMSYVVS
-361 GNDTTAGNAVQLISL
+361 GSV
-376 GSTTASEA
+376 
-384 DTSVVRC
+384 SVVRC
-391 SDTGEAVSSDNM
+391 SDTGAAVSSDSV
-403 TDISDSAVND
+403 TDISESDMNS
-413 QETGETEEVISL
+413 QEAGET
-425 QSDSEQE
+425 DTEQQTE
-432 AEAVALSSSDT
+432 IVALASSDAY
-443 DFSSDADGEEDSSNE
+443 FSSDVDGEEDSSGE
-458 DTSETSTA
+458 DTAETSTT

-474 GSSTSSTLVIAAP
+474 GTSTASSLVIASP
-487 VTGQT
+487 VTGQM
-492 PVTSVNASDGSYTG
+492 PVTSVSATDGSYTG
-506 SVAWNP
+506 TVAWNP
-512 GDDSFQ
+512 GDGSFQ

-523 QAVVSLTAGDGYVFR
+523 QAVVTLTAGDGYVFQAG
-538 SDSIS
+538 SIS
-543 AIALGTVSGVSVS
+543 QIALGTVSGISVS
-556 QDGKNMSFQITF
+556 QDGKSMSFQITF
-568 PETAAQAEEIKK
+568 PETAAAEDIKK
-580 DDSGDGKDPD
+580 DDSGNVNDSTTDGKS
-590 PADNGENTDDNK
+590 TDDNK
-602 DHDADQ
+602 DNDADQ
-608 SKDTDQITDGT
+608 VTDG
-619 NAASGNTS
+619 ADGQSGT
-627 DQNSSGS
+627 
-634 DSSDGKSTADN
+634 DSADN
-645 GTDSTSENNGTD
+645 GTDS
-657 GAAAQSGN
+657 
-665 DSQTGNN
+665 
-672 TASGNSAGTSASV
+672 ASGNSGTDGNSTQSGNNQSGGSAASGNSGGTSVSD
-685 NSASGTSAGA
+685 ASGSSSGA
-695 SQTSDTQ
+695 SQTGDSQ

-881 SGNASGMPD
+881 NGNDSGMPD

-905 SDSGN
+905 SDFGN

-915 GNGGGPGGSGSSG
+915 GNGGGPGGSGNSG

>member
-1 MKRRRKKLMVII
+1 MAYLEVEGMKRRRKKIMLII
-13 PVAVVCVAGAGT
+13 PAAVICVAGAGT

-34 KPAQNVTVQAQSAE
+34 KPVQNVTAQAQSAE

-106 EAMEQVQEE
+106 EAMEQVQDE

-151 SDVSD
+151 SDLSD
-156 TMVSDGALMVLSLDG
+156 IMVSDGALMVLSLDG

-194 SGAQVTGTVDS
+194 SGTQVTGTVDS
-205 VSGKDCVVTLTDNGT
+205 ASGEDCVVTLTDNGT
-220 TYGDKVTVTDS
+220 TYGDTVIVTDS

-254 TVSAVDVS
+254 TVSAVNVS

-333 SSGSS
+333 SSSGSS

-346 SGSGKTVSQMSYVRS
+346 SGSGKTVSQMSYVVS
-361 GNDTTAGNAVQLISL
+361 GSDTTAGNTVQLISL
-376 GSTTASEA
+376 GSTTSIAAIEA
-384 DTSVVRC
+384 NVNASVVRC
-391 SDTGEAVSSDNM
+391 SDTGAAVSSDSVTN
-403 TDISDSAVND
+403 IADSNLNS
-413 QETGETEEVISL
+413 QETGETEEIISL
-425 QSDSEQE
+425 QTDTEQQ
-432 AEAVALSSSDT
+432 AEAVALASSDT
-443 DFSSDADGEEDSSNE
+443 DFSSDVGGEGDSSGEN
-458 DTSETSTA
+458 TSETSTT

-474 GSSTSSTLVIAAP
+474 GTSTASSLVIAAP

-492 PVTSVNASDGSYTG
+492 PVTSVSATDGSYTG
-506 SVAWNP
+506 TVAWNP

-523 QAVVSLTAGDGYVFR
+523 QAVVTLTAGDGYVFQAG
-538 SDSIS
+538 SVSGIT
-543 AIALGTVSGVSVS
+543 LGTVSGICVS
-556 QDGKNMSFQITF
+556 QDGKSMSFQITF
-568 PETAAQAEEIKK
+568 PETAAETEDIKK
-580 DDSGDGKDPD
+580 DDSGDGKTSDST
-590 PADNGENTDDNK
+590 DNGKNADDNK
-602 DHDADQ
+602 DNDA
-608 SKDTDQITDGT
+608 DQITDRAAGQTGNNSGQNGT
-619 NAASGNTS
+619 GSTS
-627 DQNSSGS
+627 SNGK
-634 DSSDGKSTADN
+634 DSSDN
-645 GTDSTSENNGTD
+645 GTNSTSETNGNST
-657 GAAAQSGN
+657 QSGN
-665 DSQTGNN
+665 DQ
-672 TASGNSAGTSASV
+672 SGNGAGTSANNILGS
-685 NSASGTSAGA
+685 SSGA
-695 SQTSDTQ
+695 SQTEDTQ
-702 ETDSSTSGTELSAS
+702 ETDSSASTSGTELSTS

-747 EIGQEAVVTF
+747 EIGQEAAVTF
-757 DAIEDEEFTGE
+757 DAIEDKEFTGE
-768 VTEIGNTASVNGGV
+768 VTEIGNTALVNGGV

-824 EKGDKVFVYTEKDE
+824 EKGNKVFVYTEKDE

-881 SGNASGMPD
+881 SGNDSGMPD

>member
-34 KPAQNVTVQAQSAE
+34 KPVQNVTVQAQSAE

-106 EAMEQVQEE
+106 EAMEKVQEE

-183 SAGDSVTVTLS
+183 SVGDSVTVTLS
-194 SGAQVTGTVDS
+194 SGTQVTGTVDS

-220 TYGDKVTVTDS
+220 TYGDTVTVTDS

-254 TVSAVDVS
+254 TVSAVNVS

-333 SSGSS
+333 SS
-338 SGSSSSGS
+338 SGSSSGS
-346 SGSGKTVSQMSYVRS
+346 SGSGKTVSQMSYVVS
-361 GNDTTAGNAVQLISL
+361 GSV
-376 GSTTASEA
+376 
-384 DTSVVRC
+384 SVVRC
-391 SDTGEAVSSDNM
+391 SDTGAAVSSDSV
-403 TDISDSAVND
+403 TDISESDMNS
-413 QETGETEEVISL
+413 QEAGET
-425 QSDSEQE
+425 DTEQQTE
-432 AEAVALSSSDT
+432 IVALASSDAY
-443 DFSSDADGEEDSSNE
+443 FSSDVDGEEDSSGE
-458 DTSETSTA
+458 DTAETSTT

-474 GSSTSSTLVIAAP
+474 GTSTASSLVIAAP
-487 VTGQT
+487 VTGQM
-492 PVTSVNASDGSYTG
+492 PVTSVSATDGSYTG
-506 SVAWNP
+506 TVAWNP
-512 GDDSFQ
+512 GDGSFQ

-523 QAVVSLTAGDGYVFR
+523 QAVVTLTAGDGYVFQAG
-538 SDSIS
+538 SIS
-543 AIALGTVSGVSVS
+543 QIALGTVSGISVS
-556 QDGKNMSFQITF
+556 QDGKSMSFQITF
-568 PETAAQAEEIKK
+568 PETAAAEDIKK
-580 DDSGDGKDPD
+580 DDSGNVNDSTTDGKS
-590 PADNGENTDDNK
+590 TDDNK
-602 DHDADQ
+602 DNDADQ
-608 SKDTDQITDGT
+608 VTDG
-619 NAASGNTS
+619 ADGQSGT
-627 DQNSSGS
+627 
-634 DSSDGKSTADN
+634 DSADN
-645 GTDSTSENNGTD
+645 GTDS
-657 GAAAQSGN
+657 
-665 DSQTGNN
+665 
-672 TASGNSAGTSASV
+672 ASGNSGTDGNSTQSGNNQSGGSAASGNSGGTSVSD
-685 NSASGTSAGA
+685 ASGSSSGA
-695 SQTSDTQ
+695 SQTGDSQ

-881 SGNASGMPD
+881 NGNDSGMPD

-905 SDSGN
+905 SDFGN

-915 GNGGGPGGSGSSG
+915 GNGGGPGGSGNSG

>member
-34 KPAQNVTVQAQSAE
+34 KPVQNVTVQAQSAE

-183 SAGDSVTVTLS
+183 SVGDSVTVTLS
-194 SGAQVTGTVDS
+194 SGTQVTGTVDS

-220 TYGDKVTVTDS
+220 TYGDTVTVTDS

-254 TVSAVDVS
+254 TVSAVNVS

-333 SSGSS
+333 SS
-338 SGSSSSGS
+338 SGSSSGS
-346 SGSGKTVSQMSYVRS
+346 SGSGKTVSQMSYVVS
-361 GNDTTAGNAVQLISL
+361 GSV
-376 GSTTASEA
+376 
-384 DTSVVRC
+384 SVVRC
-391 SDTGEAVSSDNM
+391 SDTGAAVSSDSV
-403 TDISDSAVND
+403 TDISESDMNS
-413 QETGETEEVISL
+413 QEAGET
-425 QSDSEQE
+425 DTEQQTE
-432 AEAVALSSSDT
+432 IVALASSDAY
-443 DFSSDADGEEDSSNE
+443 FSSDVDGEEDSSGE
-458 DTSETSTA
+458 DTAETSTT

-474 GSSTSSTLVIAAP
+474 GTSTASSLVIAAP
-487 VTGQT
+487 VTGQM
-492 PVTSVNASDGSYTG
+492 PVTSVSATDGSYTG
-506 SVAWNP
+506 TVAWNP
-512 GDDSFQ
+512 GDGSFQ

-523 QAVVSLTAGDGYVFR
+523 QAVVTLTAGDGYVFQAG
-538 SDSIS
+538 SIS
-543 AIALGTVSGVSVS
+543 QIALGTVSGISVS
-556 QDGKNMSFQITF
+556 QDGKSMSFQITF
-568 PETAAQAEEIKK
+568 PETAAAEDIKK
-580 DDSGDGKDPD
+580 DDSGNGNDSTTDGKS
-590 PADNGENTDDNK
+590 TDDNK
-602 DHDADQ
+602 DNDADQ
-608 SKDTDQITDGT
+608 VTDG
-619 NAASGNTS
+619 ADGQSGT
-627 DQNSSGS
+627 
-634 DSSDGKSTADN
+634 DSADN
-645 GTDSTSENNGTD
+645 GTDS
-657 GAAAQSGN
+657 
-665 DSQTGNN
+665 
-672 TASGNSAGTSASV
+672 ASGNSGTDGNSTQSGNNQSGGSAASGNSGGTSVSD
-685 NSASGTSAGA
+685 ASGSSSGA
-695 SQTSDTQ
+695 SQTGDSQ

-881 SGNASGMPD
+881 NGNDSGMPD

>member
-1 MKRRRKKLMVII
+1 MAYLEVEGMKRRRKKIMLII
-13 PVAVVCVAGAGT
+13 PAAVICVAGAGT

-34 KPAQNVTVQAQSAE
+34 KPVQNVTAQAQSAE

-92 EGDVLAVVDESSIL
+92 EGDALAVVDESSIL
-106 EAMEQVQEE
+106 EAMEQVQDE

-151 SDVSD
+151 SDLSD
-156 TMVSDGALMVLSLDG
+156 IMVSDGALMVLSLDG

-194 SGAQVTGTVDS
+194 SGTQVTGTVDS
-205 VSGKDCVVTLTDNGT
+205 ASGEDCVVTLTDNGT
-220 TYGDKVTVTDS
+220 TYGDTVIVTDS

-241 TIHEPLEITGTSG
+241 TTHEPLEITGTSG
-254 TVSAVDVS
+254 TVSAVNVS

-333 SSGSS
+333 SSSGSS

-346 SGSGKTVSQMSYVRS
+346 SGSGKTVSQMSYVVS
-361 GNDTTAGNAVQLISL
+361 GSDTTAGNAVQLISL
-376 GSTTASEA
+376 GSTTSIAAIEVNVNA
-384 DTSVVRC
+384 SVVRC
-391 SDTGEAVSSDNM
+391 SDTGAAVSSDSVTN
-403 TDISDSAVND
+403 IADSNLNS
-413 QETGETEEVISL
+413 QETGETEEIISL
-425 QSDSEQE
+425 QTDTEQQ
-432 AEAVALSSSDT
+432 AEAVALASSDT
-443 DFSSDADGEEDSSNE
+443 DFSSDVGGEGDSSGEN
-458 DTSETSTA
+458 TSETSTT

-474 GSSTSSTLVIAAP
+474 GTSTASSLVIAAP

-492 PVTSVNASDGSYTG
+492 PVTSVSATDGSYTG
-506 SVAWNP
+506 TVAWNP

-523 QAVVSLTAGDGYVFR
+523 QAVVTLTAGDGYVFQAG
-538 SDSIS
+538 SVSGIT
-543 AIALGTVSGVSVS
+543 LGTVSGICVS
-556 QDGKNMSFQITF
+556 QDGKSMSFQITF
-568 PETAAQAEEIKK
+568 PETAAETEDIKK
-580 DDSGDGKDPD
+580 DDSGDGKTSDST
-590 PADNGENTDDNK
+590 DNGKNADDNK
-602 DHDADQ
+602 DNDA
-608 SKDTDQITDGT
+608 DQITDRAAGQTGNNSGQNGT
-619 NAASGNTS
+619 GSTS
-627 DQNSSGS
+627 SNGK
-634 DSSDGKSTADN
+634 DSSDN
-645 GTDSTSENNGTD
+645 GTNSTSETNGNST
-657 GAAAQSGN
+657 QSGN
-665 DSQTGNN
+665 DQ
-672 TASGNSAGTSASV
+672 SGNGAGTSA
-685 NSASGTSAGA
+685 NNISGSSSGA
-695 SQTSDTQ
+695 SQTEDTQ
-702 ETDSSTSGTELSAS
+702 ETDSSASTSGTELSTS

-747 EIGQEAVVTF
+747 EIGQEAAVTF
-757 DAIEDEEFTGE
+757 DAIEDKEFTGE
-768 VTEIGNTASVNGGV
+768 VTEIGNTALVNGGV

-824 EKGDKVFVYTEKDE
+824 EKGNKVFVYTEKDE

-881 SGNASGMPD
+881 SGNDSGMPD

>member
-1 MKRRRKKLMVII
+1 MAYLEVEGMKRRRKKIMLII
-13 PVAVVCVAGAGT
+13 PAAVICVAGAGT

-34 KPAQNVTVQAQSAE
+34 KPVQNVTAQAQSAE

-106 EAMEQVQEE
+106 EAMEQVQDE

-151 SDVSD
+151 SDLSD
-156 TMVSDGALMVLSLDG
+156 IMVSDGALMVLSLDG

-194 SGAQVTGTVDS
+194 SGTQVTGTVDS
-205 VSGKDCVVTLTDNGT
+205 ASGEDCVVTLTDNGT
-220 TYGDKVTVTDS
+220 TYGDTVIVTDS

-254 TVSAVDVS
+254 TVSAVNVS

-333 SSGSS
+333 SSSGSS

-346 SGSGKTVSQMSYVRS
+346 SGSGKTVSQMSYVVS
-361 GNDTTAGNAVQLISL
+361 GSDTTTGNAVQLISL
-376 GSTTASEA
+376 GSTTSIAAIEA
-384 DTSVVRC
+384 NVNASVVRC
-391 SDTGEAVSSDNM
+391 SDTGAAVSSDSVTN
-403 TDISDSAVND
+403 IADSNLNS
-413 QETGETEEVISL
+413 QETGETEEIISL
-425 QSDSEQE
+425 QTDTEQQ
-432 AEAVALSSSDT
+432 AEAVALASSDT
-443 DFSSDADGEEDSSNE
+443 DFSSDVGGEGDSSGEN
-458 DTSETSTA
+458 TSETSTT

-474 GSSTSSTLVIAAP
+474 GTSTASSLVIAAP

-492 PVTSVNASDGSYTG
+492 PVTSVSATDGSYTG
-506 SVAWNP
+506 TVAWNP

-523 QAVVSLTAGDGYVFR
+523 QAVVTLTAGDGYVFQAG
-538 SDSIS
+538 SVSGIT
-543 AIALGTVSGVSVS
+543 LGTVSGICVS
-556 QDGKNMSFQITF
+556 QDGKSMSFQITF
-568 PETAAQAEEIKK
+568 PETAAETEDIKK
-580 DDSGDGKDPD
+580 DDSGDGKTSDST
-590 PADNGENTDDNK
+590 DNGKNADDNK
-602 DHDADQ
+602 DNDA
-608 SKDTDQITDGT
+608 DQITDRAAGQTGNNSGQNGT
-619 NAASGNTS
+619 GSTS
-627 DQNSSGS
+627 SNGK
-634 DSSDGKSTADN
+634 DSSDN
-645 GTDSTSENNGTD
+645 GTNSTSETNGNST
-657 GAAAQSGN
+657 QSGN
-665 DSQTGNN
+665 DQ
-672 TASGNSAGTSASV
+672 SGNGAGTSA
-685 NSASGTSAGA
+685 NNISGSSSGA
-695 SQTSDTQ
+695 SQTEDTQ
-702 ETDSSTSGTELSAS
+702 ETDSSASTSGIELSTS

-747 EIGQEAVVTF
+747 EIGQEAAVTF
-757 DAIEDEEFTGE
+757 DAIEDKEFTGE

-824 EKGDKVFVYTEKDE
+824 EKGNKVFVYTEKDE

-881 SGNASGMPD
+881 SGNDSGMPD

>member
-34 KPAQNVTVQAQSAE
+34 KPVQNVTVQAQSAE

-54 SKTIVGTGNL
+54 SKTIVGTSNL

-183 SAGDSVTVTLS
+183 SVGDSVTVTLS
-194 SGAQVTGTVDS
+194 SGTQVTGTVDS

-220 TYGDKVTVTDS
+220 TYGDTVTVTDS

-254 TVSAVDVS
+254 TVSAVNVS

-333 SSGSS
+333 SS
-338 SGSSSSGS
+338 SGSSSGS
-346 SGSGKTVSQMSYVRS
+346 SGSGKTVSQMSYVVS
-361 GNDTTAGNAVQLISL
+361 GSV
-376 GSTTASEA
+376 
-384 DTSVVRC
+384 SVVRC
-391 SDTGEAVSSDNM
+391 SDTGAAVSSDSV
-403 TDISDSAVND
+403 TDISESDMNS
-413 QETGETEEVISL
+413 QEAGET
-425 QSDSEQE
+425 DTEQQTE
-432 AEAVALSSSDT
+432 IVALASSDAY
-443 DFSSDADGEEDSSNE
+443 FSSDVDGEEDSSGE
-458 DTSETSTA
+458 DTAETSTT

-474 GSSTSSTLVIAAP
+474 GTSTASSLVIAAP
-487 VTGQT
+487 VTGQM
-492 PVTSVNASDGSYTG
+492 PVTSVSATDGSYTG
-506 SVAWNP
+506 TVAWNP
-512 GDDSFQ
+512 GDGSFQ

-523 QAVVSLTAGDGYVFR
+523 QAVVTLTAGDGYVFQAG
-538 SDSIS
+538 SIS
-543 AIALGTVSGVSVS
+543 QIALGTVSGISVS
-556 QDGKNMSFQITF
+556 QDGKSMSFQITF
-568 PETAAQAEEIKK
+568 PETAAAEDIKK
-580 DDSGDGKDPD
+580 DDSGNGNDFTTDGKS
-590 PADNGENTDDNK
+590 TDDNK
-602 DHDADQ
+602 DNDADQ
-608 SKDTDQITDGT
+608 VTDG
-619 NAASGNTS
+619 ADGQSGT
-627 DQNSSGS
+627 
-634 DSSDGKSTADN
+634 DSADN
-645 GTDSTSENNGTD
+645 GTDS
-657 GAAAQSGN
+657 
-665 DSQTGNN
+665 
-672 TASGNSAGTSASV
+672 ASGNSGTDGNSTQSGNNQSGGSAASGNSGGTSVSD
-685 NSASGTSAGA
+685 ASGSSSGA
-695 SQTSDTQ
+695 SQTGDSQ

-881 SGNASGMPD
+881 NGNDSGMPD

-915 GNGGGPGGSGSSG
+915 GNGGGPGGSGNSG

>member
-1 MKRRRKKLMVII
+1 MKRRRKKIMLII
-13 PVAVVCVAGAGT
+13 PAAVICVAGAGT

-34 KPAQNVTVQAQSAE
+34 KPVQNVTAQAQSAE
-48 AKKGNL
+48 AKKRNL

-106 EAMEQVQEE
+106 EAMEQVQDE

-151 SDVSD
+151 SDLSD
-156 TMVSDGALMVLSLDG
+156 IMVSDGALMVLSLDG

-194 SGAQVTGTVDS
+194 SGTQVTGTVDS
-205 VSGKDCVVTLTDNGT
+205 ASGEDCVVTLTDNGT
-220 TYGDKVTVTDS
+220 TYGDTVIVTDS

-254 TVSAVDVS
+254 TVSAVNVS

-333 SSGSS
+333 SSRGSS

-346 SGSGKTVSQMSYVRS
+346 SGSGKTVSQMSYVVS
-361 GNDTTAGNAVQLISL
+361 GSDTTAGNTVQLISL
-376 GSTTASEA
+376 GSTTSIAAIEA
-384 DTSVVRC
+384 NVNASVVRC
-391 SDTGEAVSSDNM
+391 SDTGAAVSSDSVTN
-403 TDISDSAVND
+403 IADSNLNS
-413 QETGETEEVISL
+413 QETGETEEIISL
-425 QSDSEQE
+425 QTDTEQQ
-432 AEAVALSSSDT
+432 AEAVALASSDT
-443 DFSSDADGEEDSSNE
+443 DFSSDVGGEGDSSGEN
-458 DTSETSTA
+458 TSETSTT

-474 GSSTSSTLVIAAP
+474 GTSTASSLVIAAP

-492 PVTSVNASDGSYTG
+492 PVTSVSATDGSYTG
-506 SVAWNP
+506 TVAWNP

-523 QAVVSLTAGDGYVFR
+523 QAVVTLTAGDGYVFQAG
-538 SDSIS
+538 SVSGIT
-543 AIALGTVSGVSVS
+543 LGTVSGICVS
-556 QDGKNMSFQITF
+556 QDGKSMSFQITF
-568 PETAAQAEEIKK
+568 PETAAETEDIKK
-580 DDSGDGKDPD
+580 DDSGDGKTSDST
-590 PADNGENTDDNK
+590 DNGKNADDNK
-602 DHDADQ
+602 DNDA
-608 SKDTDQITDGT
+608 DQITDRAAGQTGNNSGQNGT
-619 NAASGNTS
+619 GSTS
-627 DQNSSGS
+627 SNGK
-634 DSSDGKSTADN
+634 DSSDN
-645 GTDSTSENNGTD
+645 GTNSTSETNGNST
-657 GAAAQSGN
+657 QSGN
-665 DSQTGNN
+665 DQ
-672 TASGNSAGTSASV
+672 SGNGAGTSA
-685 NSASGTSAGA
+685 NNISGSSSGA
-695 SQTSDTQ
+695 SQTEDTQ
-702 ETDSSTSGTELSAS
+702 ETDSSASTSGTELSTS

-747 EIGQEAVVTF
+747 EIGQEAAVTF
-757 DAIEDEEFTGE
+757 DAIEDKEFTGE

-824 EKGDKVFVYTEKDE
+824 EKGNKVFVYTEKDE

-881 SGNASGMPD
+881 SGNDS

>member
-34 KPAQNVTVQAQSAE
+34 KPVQNVTVQAQSAE

-183 SAGDSVTVTLS
+183 SVGDSVTVTLS
-194 SGAQVTGTVDS
+194 SGTQVTGTVDS

-220 TYGDKVTVTDS
+220 TYGDTVTVTDS

-254 TVSAVDVS
+254 TVSAVNVS

-333 SSGSS
+333 SS
-338 SGSSSSGS
+338 SGSSSGS
-346 SGSGKTVSQMSYVRS
+346 SGSGKTVSQMSYVVS
-361 GNDTTAGNAVQLISL
+361 GSV
-376 GSTTASEA
+376 
-384 DTSVVRC
+384 SVVRC
-391 SDTGEAVSSDNM
+391 SDTGAAVSSDSV
-403 TDISDSAVND
+403 TDISESDMNS
-413 QETGETEEVISL
+413 QEAGET
-425 QSDSEQE
+425 DTEQQTE
-432 AEAVALSSSDT
+432 IVALASSDAY
-443 DFSSDADGEEDSSNE
+443 FSSDVDGEEDSSGE
-458 DTSETSTA
+458 DTAETSTT

-474 GSSTSSTLVIAAP
+474 GTSTASSLVIAAP
-487 VTGQT
+487 VTGQM
-492 PVTSVNASDGSYTG
+492 PVTSVSATDGSYTG
-506 SVAWNP
+506 TVAWNP
-512 GDDSFQ
+512 GDGSFQ

-523 QAVVSLTAGDGYVFR
+523 QAVVTLTAGDGYVFQAG
-538 SDSIS
+538 SVSGIT
-543 AIALGTVSGVSVS
+543 LGTVSGICVS
-556 QDGKNMSFQITF
+556 QDGKSMSFQITF
-568 PETAAQAEEIKK
+568 PETAAAEDIKK
-580 DDSGDGKDPD
+580 DDSGNGNDSTTDGKS
-590 PADNGENTDDNK
+590 TDDNK
-602 DHDADQ
+602 DNDADQ
-608 SKDTDQITDGT
+608 VTDG
-619 NAASGNTS
+619 ADGQSGT
-627 DQNSSGS
+627 
-634 DSSDGKSTADN
+634 DSADN
-645 GTDSTSENNGTD
+645 GTDS
-657 GAAAQSGN
+657 
-665 DSQTGNN
+665 
-672 TASGNSAGTSASV
+672 ASGNSGTDGNSTQSGNNQSGGSAASGNSGGTSVSD
-685 NSASGTSAGA
+685 ASGSSSGA
-695 SQTSDTQ
+695 SQTGDSQ

-881 SGNASGMPD
+881 NGNDSGMPD

-910 SGGPG
+910 SVGPG
-915 GNGGGPGGSGSSG
+915 GNGGGPGGSGNSG

>member
-13 PVAVVCVAGAGT
+13 PVAVVCVAGVGT

-34 KPAQNVTVQAQSAE
+34 KPVQNVTVQAQSAE

-106 EAMEQVQEE
+106 EAMEQVQDE

-194 SGAQVTGTVDS
+194 SGTQVTGTVDS

-220 TYGDKVTVTDS
+220 TYGDTVTVTDS

-254 TVSAVDVS
+254 TVSAVNVS

-333 SSGSS
+333 SS
-338 SGSSSSGS
+338 SGSSSGS
-346 SGSGKTVSQMSYVRS
+346 SGSGKTVSQMSYVVS
-361 GNDTTAGNAVQLISL
+361 GSVSV
-376 GSTTASEA
+376 
-384 DTSVVRC
+384 SVVRC
-391 SDTGEAVSSDNM
+391 SDTGAAVSSDSV
-403 TDISDSAVND
+403 TDISESDMNS
-413 QETGETEEVISL
+413 QEAGET
-425 QSDSEQE
+425 DTEQQTE
-432 AEAVALSSSDT
+432 IVALASSDAY
-443 DFSSDADGEEDSSNE
+443 FSSDVDGEEDSSGE
-458 DTSETSTA
+458 DTAETSTT

-474 GSSTSSTLVIAAP
+474 GTSTASSLVIAAP
-487 VTGQT
+487 VTGQM
-492 PVTSVNASDGSYTG
+492 PVTSVSATDGSYTG
-506 SVAWNP
+506 TVAWNP
-512 GDDSFQ
+512 GDGSFQ

-523 QAVVSLTAGDGYVFR
+523 QAVVTLTAGDGYVFQAG
-538 SDSIS
+538 SIS
-543 AIALGTVSGVSVS
+543 QIALGTVSGISVS
-556 QDGKNMSFQITF
+556 QDGKSMSFQITF
-568 PETAAQAEEIKK
+568 PETAAAEDIKK
-580 DDSGDGKDPD
+580 DDSGNGNDSTTDGKS
-590 PADNGENTDDNK
+590 TDDNK
-602 DHDADQ
+602 DNDADQ
-608 SKDTDQITDGT
+608 VTDG
-619 NAASGNTS
+619 ADGQSGT
-627 DQNSSGS
+627 
-634 DSSDGKSTADN
+634 DSADN
-645 GTDSTSENNGTD
+645 GTDS
-657 GAAAQSGN
+657 
-665 DSQTGNN
+665 
-672 TASGNSAGTSASV
+672 ASGNSGTDGNSTQSGNNQSGGSVASGNSGGTSVSD
-685 NSASGTSAGA
+685 ASGSSSGA
-695 SQTSDTQ
+695 SQTGDSQ

-737 SVDELDINSV
+737 SVDEQDINSV

-757 DAIEDEEFTGE
+757 DAIEDKEFTGE

-881 SGNASGMPD
+881 SGNDSGMPD

-915 GNGGGPGGSGSSG
+915 GNGGGPSGSGSSG

>member
-1 MKRRRKKLMVII
+1 MAYLEVEGMKRRRKKIMLII
-13 PVAVVCVAGAGT
+13 PAAVICVAGAGT

-34 KPAQNVTVQAQSAE
+34 KPVQNVTAQAQSAE

-106 EAMEQVQEE
+106 EAMEQVQDK

-151 SDVSD
+151 SDLSD
-156 TMVSDGALMVLSLDG
+156 IMVSDGALMVLSLDG

-194 SGAQVTGTVDS
+194 SGTQVTGTVDS
-205 VSGKDCVVTLTDNGT
+205 ASGEDCVVT
-220 TYGDKVTVTDS
+220 
-231 SGQELGSGEL
+231 
-241 TIHEPLEITGTSG
+241 
-254 TVSAVDVS
+254 
-262 ENASVSEGTTLLTLE
+262 
-277 GSANETQYQELL
+277 
-289 AKREARTATLKK
+289 
-301 LIQLKA
+301 
-307 DPEIKAEISGTVQSV
+307 
-322 NVSAGSSTTTD
+322 
-333 SSGSS
+333 
-338 SGSSSSGS
+338 
-346 SGSGKTVSQMSYVRS
+346 
-361 GNDTTAGNAVQLISL
+361 
-376 GSTTASEA
+376 
-384 DTSVVRC
+384 
-391 SDTGEAVSSDNM
+391 
-403 TDISDSAVND
+403 
-413 QETGETEEVISL
+413 
-425 QSDSEQE
+425 
-432 AEAVALSSSDT
+432 
-443 DFSSDADGEEDSSNE
+443 
-458 DTSETSTA
+458 
-466 LQFAIATE
+466 
-474 GSSTSSTLVIAAP
+474 
-487 VTGQT
+487 
-492 PVTSVNASDGSYTG
+492 
-506 SVAWNP
+506 
-512 GDDSFQ
+512 
-518 EKTVY
+518 
-523 QAVVSLTAGDGYVFR
+523 LTAGDGYVFQAG
-538 SDSIS
+538 SVSGIT
-543 AIALGTVSGVSVS
+543 LGTVSGICVS
-556 QDGKNMSFQITF
+556 QDGKSMSFQITF
-568 PETAAQAEEIKK
+568 PETAAETEDIKK
-580 DDSGDGKDPD
+580 DDSGDGKTSDST
-590 PADNGENTDDNK
+590 DNGKNADDNK
-602 DHDADQ
+602 DNDA
-608 SKDTDQITDGT
+608 DQITDRAAGQTGNNSGQNGT
-619 NAASGNTS
+619 GSTS
-627 DQNSSGS
+627 SNGK
-634 DSSDGKSTADN
+634 DSSDN
-645 GTDSTSENNGTD
+645 GTNSTSETNGNST
-657 GAAAQSGN
+657 QSGN
-665 DSQTGNN
+665 DQ
-672 TASGNSAGTSASV
+672 SGNGAGTSA
-685 NSASGTSAGA
+685 NNISGSSSGA
-695 SQTSDTQ
+695 SQTEDTQ
-702 ETDSSTSGTELSAS
+702 ETDSSASTSGTELSTS

-747 EIGQEAVVTF
+747 EIGQEAAVTF
-757 DAIEDEEFTGE
+757 DAIEDKEFTGE

-824 EKGDKVFVYTEKDE
+824 EKGNKVFVYTEKDE

-881 SGNASGMPD
+881 SGNDSGMPD

-915 GNGGGPGGSGSSG
+915 RNGGGPGGSGSSG

>member
-34 KPAQNVTVQAQSAE
+34 KTVQNVTVQAQSAE

-183 SAGDSVTVTLS
+183 SVGDSVTVTLS
-194 SGAQVTGTVDS
+194 SGTQVTGTVDS

-220 TYGDKVTVTDS
+220 TYGDTVTVTDS

-254 TVSAVDVS
+254 TVSAVNVS

-333 SSGSS
+333 SS
-338 SGSSSSGS
+338 SGSSSGS
-346 SGSGKTVSQMSYVRS
+346 SGSGKTVSQMSYVVS
-361 GNDTTAGNAVQLISL
+361 GSV
-376 GSTTASEA
+376 
-384 DTSVVRC
+384 SVVRC
-391 SDTGEAVSSDNM
+391 SDTGAAVSSDSV
-403 TDISDSAVND
+403 TDISESDMNS
-413 QETGETEEVISL
+413 QEAGET
-425 QSDSEQE
+425 DTEQQTE
-432 AEAVALSSSDT
+432 IVALASSDAY
-443 DFSSDADGEEDSSNE
+443 FSSDVDGEEDSSGE
-458 DTSETSTA
+458 DTAETSTT

-474 GSSTSSTLVIAAP
+474 GTSTASSLVIAAP
-487 VTGQT
+487 VTGQM
-492 PVTSVNASDGSYTG
+492 PVTSVSATDGSYTG
-506 SVAWNP
+506 TVAWNP
-512 GDDSFQ
+512 GDGSFQ

-523 QAVVSLTAGDGYVFR
+523 QAVVTLTAGDGYVFQAG
-538 SDSIS
+538 SIS
-543 AIALGTVSGVSVS
+543 QIVLGTVSGISVS
-556 QDGKNMSFQITF
+556 QDGKSMSFQITF
-568 PETAAQAEEIKK
+568 PETAAAEDIKK
-580 DDSGDGKDPD
+580 DDSGNGNDSTTDGKS
-590 PADNGENTDDNK
+590 TDDNK
-602 DHDADQ
+602 DNDADQ
-608 SKDTDQITDGT
+608 VTDG
-619 NAASGNTS
+619 ADGQSGT
-627 DQNSSGS
+627 
-634 DSSDGKSTADN
+634 DSADN
-645 GTDSTSENNGTD
+645 GTDS
-657 GAAAQSGN
+657 
-665 DSQTGNN
+665 
-672 TASGNSAGTSASV
+672 ASGNSGTDGNSTQSGNNQSGGSAASGNSGGTSVSD
-685 NSASGTSAGA
+685 ASGSSSGA
-695 SQTSDTQ
+695 SQTGDSQ

-782 AKYTVSVSVPKDE
+782 AKYTVSISVPKDE

-810 NRENVITIPVNALQ
+810 NRENVIRFRLMHCRK
-824 EKGDKVFVYTEKDE
+824 KGIRF
-838 DGNLSGETEV
+838 LSTQRKMKM
-848 TTGLSDGTTVEI
+848 EI
-860 TEGLSEGDTVYYN
+860 FPARQ
-873 KSGNTDSG
+873 K
-881 SGNASGMPD
+881 
-890 GMGDFGDMSGGPGGN
+890 
-905 SDSGN
+905 
-910 SGGPG
+910 
-915 GNGGGPGGSGSSG
+915 
-928 GNGGGTPPNM
+928 